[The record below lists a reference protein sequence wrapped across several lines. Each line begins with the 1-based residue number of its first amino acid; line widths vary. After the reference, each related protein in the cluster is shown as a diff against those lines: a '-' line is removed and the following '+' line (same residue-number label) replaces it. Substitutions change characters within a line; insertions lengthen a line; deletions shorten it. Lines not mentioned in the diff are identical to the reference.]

1 MNFLLDGYNLLHA
14 LGFATRNMAGKGL
27 ERARLKML
35 DWLGERHGESASS
48 VRVVFDALHATRGDQ
63 TRQTYRGI
71 KVEFA
76 FKELADDRIEEL
88 ILAERRP
95 RSLHVVSNDTRI
107 RDFSR
112 RRGCVAWSSD
122 EYVDWL
128 IRGQRAAA
136 SSAPPP
142 EKSEEA
148 SDEEMAAWLAAFEKR
163 P

>member
-14 LGFATRNMAGKGL
+14 LGFATRNMTGKGL

-35 DWLGERHGESASS
+35 DWLSERHGESASR
-48 VRVVFDALHATRGDQ
+48 VRVVFDALHASRGDQ
-63 TRQTYRGI
+63 SRRTYRGI
-71 KVEFA
+71 EVEFA

-88 ILAERRP
+88 ILAERQP
-95 RSLHVVSNDTRI
+95 KSLHVVSNDTRL
-107 RDFSR
+107 RDSAR

-128 IRGQRAAA
+128 IREQRAG
-136 SSAPPP
+136 APDAPQP

>member
-14 LGFATRNMAGKGL
+14 FGLATRNMRGKGL

-35 DWLGERHGESASS
+35 DWLSERHGESASH
-48 VRVVFDALHATRGDQ
+48 VRVVFDALYATRGDR
-63 TRQTYRGI
+63 TRQTHRGI

-76 FKELADDRIEEL
+76 FQELADDRIEEL
-88 ILAERRP
+88 ILAERQP
-95 RSLHVVSNDTRI
+95 KSLHVVSNDTRLS
-107 RDFSR
+107 DFAR

-128 IRGQRAAA
+128 LREKREGAP
-136 SSAPPP
+136 SVPPP